1 MKKKILLFLSLYSLA
16 LFSSHGVA
24 VTLTL
29 VPMSQEIRVGSTTS
43 VDLNI
48 SDLGD
53 YSAPSLGA
61 FLTEIVFDDVA
72 LSFESVT
79 YGDLLG
85 STEPSLFETDIVTTV
100 TPGSVSLDEFSFLS
114 DYELDSL
121 QPDSFT
127 LASLSFMATSAGTS
141 LLEFGL
147 IDLSDA
153 IGFSILDPTLE
164 TASITVTPEHHTV
177 PEPATYILMLSGL
190 VGIMGLKCRR
200 HKGS

>member
-1 MKKKILLFLSLYSLA
+1 MNKKTLLFLSLFSLL
-16 LFSSHGVA
+16 LFSTHGLA
-24 VTLTL
+24 VTISL
-29 VPMSQEIRVGSTTS
+29 VPISQEISVGSTTS
-43 VDLNI
+43 MELNI

-61 FLTEIVFDDVA
+61 FLTEIVFDDSV

-79 YGDLLG
+79 YGALLG
-85 STEPSLFETDIVTTV
+85 SAEPSLFETDIITTV
-100 TPGSVSLDEFSFLS
+100 MPGSVSLDEFSFLS
-114 DYELDSL
+114 DFELDSL
-121 QPDSFT
+121 QPSSFT
-127 LASLSFMATSAGTS
+127 LATLSFTATAAGTS
-141 LLEFGL
+141 LFDFGL